1 MTLSPFTDQC
11 AGLAGAP
18 RLDLQW
24 VRHQVDT
31 ALDRFLDRKVRT
43 ALDTCLPPL
52 IGVLRD
58 FVEGGRR
65 LRPLFLYCGWAARGD
80 EPDVEAAARVGAA
93 IELFHSFALIHADVV
108 EAAGVRGGKPTV
120 HRKLA
125 EHYTAPAGWE
135 EARWFGVSTA
145 ILLGDLCLS
154 WSDEV
159 FGEAGLDEERRREAR
174 ALLHVMRTELIAG
187 QYLDLTT
194 ESHNP
199 LRDAWRL
206 VRLKTARYSVELP
219 LRIGAV
225 LGGADRR
232 VLNACRAY
240 GRPVGEAFQLRDDL
254 LRVFGDPGAAG
265 EPDLDDLCRGRR
277 TVLMALAWK
286 HATSAQRELIV
297 ALHGKPGLNHG
308 EARRLRQVVVDTGAD
323 ARVEHL
329 IRIRTERALAVL
341 RVAPVAPA
349 VKGALTEL
357 ATSVASRGSR

>member
-1 MTLSPFTDQC
+1 MTISPFTDQR

-18 RLDLQW
+18 QLDLQW
-24 VRHQVDT
+24 VRRQVDT
-31 ALDRFLDRKVRT
+31 ALDRFLDHKVRT

-52 IGVLRD
+52 IAVLRD
-58 FVEGGRR
+58 FVEDGRR
-65 LRPLFLYCGWAARGD
+65 LQSLFLHCGWAAAGGA
-80 EPDVEAAARVGAA
+80 PDAEAAARVGAA
-93 IELFHSFALIHADVV
+93 IELFHSSALIHADVV
-108 EAAGVRGGKPTV
+108 AAAGMRRGRPTV
-120 HRKLA
+120 HRRLA
-125 EHYTAPAGWE
+125 EHYNAPANWE

-145 ILLGDLCLS
+145 ILLGDLCSS

-159 FGEAGLDEERRREAR
+159 FGEAGLDEERRREAG

-206 VRLKTARYSVELP
+206 VRLKTARCSVELP

-232 VLNACRAY
+232 VLNVCRAY
-240 GRPVGEAFQLRDDL
+240 GRPVGEAFQLREDL
-254 LRVFGDPGAAG
+254 LRVFGDSEVTGK
-265 EPDLDDLCRGRR
+265 PDLDDLCRGRR

-297 ALHGKPGLNHG
+297 ALHGKADLNHG
-308 EARRLRQVVVDTGAD
+308 EARRLRQVIVDTGA
-323 ARVEHL
+323 AAKVEQL
-329 IRIRTERALAVL
+329 IGIRTERALTVL
-341 RVAPVAPA
+341 RVAPMASA

-357 ATSVASRGSR
+357 AMSVAGRGSR